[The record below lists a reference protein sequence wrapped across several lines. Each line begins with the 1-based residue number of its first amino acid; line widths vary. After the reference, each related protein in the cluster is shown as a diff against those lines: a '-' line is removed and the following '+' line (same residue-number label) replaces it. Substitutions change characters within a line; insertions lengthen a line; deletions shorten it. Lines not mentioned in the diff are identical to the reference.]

1 MGESA
6 QETFAKESLVETV
19 TSGST
24 PSAGERADRSTPR
37 CDRVSVSAWR
47 LGVLCIFC

>member
-6 QETFAKESLVETV
+6 PETFAKESLVETV
-19 TSGST
+19 TSGAT

-37 CDRVSVSAWR
+37 CDPVSISGWW
-47 LGVLCIFC
+47 LGVL